1 MTDYIHVVRA
11 REHNLRNVTVD
22 IPKGQIT
29 VFTGPSGSG
38 KSSLVFDTIAAESQ
52 RQLNETFPAFVRNR
66 LPHYG
71 QPDADALQNLTVA
84 IVVDQRPLGKNS
96 RSTVGTATEIHTL
109 LRLLFSRAGDPHV
122 GPTPYFSFNDPHGMC
137 KRCQGLGT
145 VSDVSVEKL
154 VDRSKSLD
162 AGCILFP
169 TFAPGTWRWQRY
181 VFSGFFDRRK
191 PLKDFTDKE
200 WELFLYAEEKKPD
213 NPLPD
218 FPKTGFYEGL
228 LPRFRRSYIT
238 VPRDGLPPKVRS
250 AVDELVEDQRC
261 PLCRGARLNAAA
273 LNSSINGETIATLSE
288 MEAESLLGWLRDF
301 PGGQVQTVRA
311 ALIER
316 LSALAGVGLGYLS
329 LNRSTPSLSGG
340 EAQRVKMVRH
350 LGSSLTGITYVLD
363 EPSSGLHPADVA
375 RLGTLMGEIR
385 DKGNT
390 VLVVEHDLDVIALAD
405 HIIDLG
411 PGAGHDGGRIVFEG
425 SFQKLHETDTATG
438 RAVRDRVNIPAHVRR
453 PTDWLRAEHL
463 RANNLA
469 DVSVAIPLGVLTVVT
484 GVAGSGKSTLIRE
497 VLPRSR
503 AGIRYV
509 DQSAIPRSRRSV
521 LTTYLGIGDAIRK
534 RFAASSGAPAA
545 LFSANSEGACPECNG
560 LGFIEMDLAFMDT
573 VRVTCES
580 CRGLRFNPEALS
592 YELDT
597 QSIADVLG
605 MTVADAAG
613 FFARDPEIGRSLG
626 QLDAIGL
633 GYLNLGQPLSSLSGG
648 ERQRLRLS
656 SVLDDPAEL
665 YVLDEPTT
673 GSHSSDI
680 DRLLRVLD
688 GIVDSGRS
696 VVAIEHEPRVIA
708 RADWVI
714 DMGPG
719 AGNRGGR
726 VLFEGT
732 PVDLLKTATPTA
744 QHLRRVVS

>member
-1 MTDYIHVVRA
+1 MTDHIHVVGA

-71 QPDADALQNLTVA
+71 QPEADALQNLTVA

-109 LRLLFSRAGDPHV
+109 LRLLFSRAGTPYV
-122 GPTPYFSFNDPHGMC
+122 GPTPYFSFNDPRGMC
-137 KRCQGLGT
+137 KRCEGLGT
-145 VSDVSVEKL
+145 VSDVSVDRL
-154 VDRSKSLD
+154 VDRSRSLD
-162 AGCILFP
+162 EGCILFP
-169 TFAPGTWRWQRY
+169 TFAPGTWRWKRY
-181 VFSGFFDRRK
+181 VYSGFFDRSK
-191 PLKDFTDKE
+191 PLKEFTDEE
-200 WELFLYAEEKKPD
+200 WELFLYTEEKKPD
-213 NPLPD
+213 NPDPE
-218 FPKTGFYEGL
+218 FPKTGVYEGL

-238 VPRDGLPPKVRS
+238 VPRDSLPPKVRA

-261 PLCRGARLNAAA
+261 PVCRGARLNAAA
-273 LNSSINGETIATLSE
+273 LDCSINGETIATLSQL
-288 MEAESLLGWLRDF
+288 EAESLLGWLRDL
-301 PGGQVQTVRA
+301 PGVPVETVRA

-316 LSALAGVGLGYLS
+316 LSALTGVGLGYLS

-350 LGSSLTGITYVLD
+350 LGSSLTGMTYVLD

-375 RLGTLMGEIR
+375 RLGTLMREIR

-390 VLVVEHDLDVIALAD
+390 VLVVEHDLDVVALAD

-411 PGAGHDGGRIVFEG
+411 PGAGRDGGRVVFEG
-425 SFQKLHETDTATG
+425 DFRGLQEADTATG
-438 RAVRDRVNIPAHVRR
+438 HAVRDRVIIPAHVRE
-453 PTDWLRAEHL
+453 PAGWVRAEHL

-469 DVSVAIPLGVLTVVT
+469 DVSVAVPLGVLTVVT

-503 AGIRYV
+503 AEVRYV
-509 DQSAIPRSRRSV
+509 DQSAIPRSRRST
-521 LTTYLGIGDAIRK
+521 LPTYLGIGDAIRK
-534 RFAASSGAPAA
+534 RFAESTGAPAA
-545 LFSANSEGACPECNG
+545 LFSANSAGACPECNG

-573 VRVTCES
+573 VRATCES
-580 CRGLRFNPEALS
+580 CGGLRFNPEALS
-592 YELDT
+592 HKLGSY
-597 QSIADVLG
+597 SIADVLG

-613 FFARDPEIGRSLG
+613 FFAPDLEISRSLR

-656 SVLDDPAEL
+656 SVLDDPAGI

-673 GSHSSDI
+673 GSHRSDI

-714 DMGPG
+714 DLGPG
-719 AGNRGGR
+719 AGDRGGR

-732 PVDLLKTATPTA
+732 PADLLKATTPTA
-744 QHLRRVVS
+744 EHLRRVVS